1 MSDDEIEVHRDGIEM
16 QTTRCWYSQSRE
28 KNAVVYK
35 EGAIDI
41 GERKEERIDRADEF
55 KYSRELVTIFRRTSA
70 DYENRPPYEAVG
82 FPLRLE

>member
-1 MSDDEIEVHRDGIEM
+1 M
-16 QTTRCWYSQSRE
+16 
-28 KNAVVYK
+28 VYK